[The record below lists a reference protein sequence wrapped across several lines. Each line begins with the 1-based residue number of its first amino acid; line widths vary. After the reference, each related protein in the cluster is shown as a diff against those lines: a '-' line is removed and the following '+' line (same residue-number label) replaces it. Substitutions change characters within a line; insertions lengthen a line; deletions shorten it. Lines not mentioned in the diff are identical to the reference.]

1 MGDERDQDGERT
13 PLWPP
18 DPEPGGETAAPP
30 NWSVDPSPAQHLDQP
45 WDAAPHA
52 TNAPWPQPA
61 ELEAPWPPETA
72 PASLSDAPTERVAAF
87 PPPTESEAPT
97 ERIAAFPPSQMNEA
111 APHPSFSEGPTM
123 RVSAAPAPPT
133 PDAATQ
139 RAFTSPPT
147 YATPT
152 APDAATQRVFTA
164 PPVHAAPTE
173 PAAPPAPPAPKPA
186 LPRRSGLLWRLG
198 VTFAISALLLVGA
211 LSLYRHA
218 QDLAAQPVQVMASY
232 CAAIEHDNYHAA
244 YALLAP
250 GAQAQI
256 SETQYLADAADR
268 DIIEGGVTACAGKP
282 TVTLSPLSFLRAP
295 RSLIFDVTIA
305 RKQAAS
311 GQIALSRDTSGWHVA
326 ALSSPLQ
333 GIDLGPLATQRE
345 LCAAFNQRKYD
356 QAFALLSTPY
366 QREQGSA
373 ASFTKA
379 FGGSLTITAC
389 KANLKTYTVNPAD
402 QQSTLDA
409 TLTVSFV
416 GATTGSPPSVFTVPS
431 QWTLVREAGG
441 WRVDNIKPMLTQ

>member
-1 MGDERDQDGERT
+1 MGDERDQEVERT

-18 DPEPGGETAAPP
+18 DPEPGGETTTPP
-30 NWSVDPSPAQHLDQP
+30 NWNVEPSPAPPLYQP

-52 TNAPWPQPA
+52 TDAPWPQPS
-61 ELEAPWPPETA
+61 ELESPWPSEPA

-87 PPPTESEAPT
+87 PPPSESDAPT
-97 ERIAAFPPSQMNEA
+97 ERVVAFPPPQAHEA
-111 APHPSFSEGPTM
+111 APQPSISEGPTM
-123 RVSAAPAPPT
+123 RVSAAPAPPA

-139 RAFTSPPT
+139 RAFTAPPA
-147 YATPT
+147 YVAPT
-152 APDAATQRVFTA
+152 APDAATQRAFTA
-164 PPVHAAPTE
+164 PPAYAAPTE

-186 LPRRSGLLWRLG
+186 APRRSGLLWRLG

-218 QDLAAQPVQVMASY
+218 QDLAAQPVRVMASY
-232 CAAIEHDNYHAA
+232 CAAIEQDNYHAA
-244 YALLAP
+244 YALLAS

-268 DIIEGGVTACAGKP
+268 DIIEGRVTACAGKP

-295 RSLIFDVTIA
+295 RSLIFDVTIT

-311 GQIALSRDTSGWHVA
+311 GQIALARDTSGWHVA

-345 LCAAFNQRKYD
+345 LCAAFSQRKYV

-366 QREQGSA
+366 AREQGSA
-373 ASFTKA
+373 ATFARA
-379 FGGSLTITAC
+379 FGASLSITAC
-389 KANLKTYTVNPAD
+389 TANLKTYTVNPAD
-402 QQSTLDA
+402 QQATLDA

-431 QWTLVREAGG
+431 QWTLVREATG